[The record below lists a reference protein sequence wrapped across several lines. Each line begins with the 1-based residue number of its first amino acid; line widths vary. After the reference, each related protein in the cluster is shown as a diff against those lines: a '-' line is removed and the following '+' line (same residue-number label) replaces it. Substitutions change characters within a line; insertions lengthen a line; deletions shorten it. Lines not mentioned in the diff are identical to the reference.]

1 MKLTLELD
9 DPIVLQLEEE
19 ALRRRQT
26 ISELVEA
33 ALRQFLRPPAPAK
46 KLPPLQTFD
55 SGGHLVDISNREEL
69 HDAMDG
75 ARSEGSDSP

>member
-1 MKLTLELD
+1 MKTTLVID
-9 DPIVLQLEEE
+9 DQIMLRLEQE
-19 ALRRRQT
+19 AARRRQT

-46 KLPPLQTFD
+46 KLPPLRTFD
-55 SGGHLVDISNREEL
+55 SGGHLVDISNREQL

-75 ARSEGSDSP
+75 I